1 MFQKPSPQIALS
13 QEEETYTAYPPAHSS
28 SDEVETVVGPSVQV
42 EGDFSSEGNIIVKGT
57 VSGSVKTSRL
67 LSVENGARILA
78 NVKAGNAV
86 IAGQVKG
93 NISVTD
99 RVELTETAEV
109 WGDIHCQ
116 TLIVAPGAVLQGK
129 VNMRPDED
137 ERGEKKS
144 KGSLRSKSRIAEGD
158 GEGMLSE

>member
-13 QEEETYTAYPPAHSS
+13 QEEETYSYQPSQSS

-67 LSVENGARILA
+67 LSVEPGAKILA
-78 NVKAGNAV
+78 NVKAGNALV
-86 IAGQVKG
+86 AGQIKG
-93 NISVTD
+93 NINVAD

-109 WGDIHCQ
+109 MGDIHCQ
-116 TLIVAPGAVLQGK
+116 TLVVAPGAVLQGK
-129 VNMRPDED
+129 VNMRPDEE
-137 ERGEKKS
+137 ERSERKS
-144 KGSLRSKSRIAEGD
+144 KGSLRAKSRISDED
-158 GEGMLSE
+158 GQDVVSE